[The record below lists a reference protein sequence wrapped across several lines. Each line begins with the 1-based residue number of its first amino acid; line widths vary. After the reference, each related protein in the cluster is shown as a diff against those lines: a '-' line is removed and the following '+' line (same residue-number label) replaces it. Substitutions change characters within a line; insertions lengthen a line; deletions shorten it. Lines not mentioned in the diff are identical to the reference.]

1 MNWIDRLRLGRTGG
15 KSKPKAR
22 PLSLDNAPTAQAEP
36 GSAQT
41 PARARGAAAAAEPEF
56 PRFHVTAHDQVDA
69 RAAGDAT
76 VRRIRLR
83 GAFTPAQPVTDQ
95 RLFAGRR
102 EILTTLIRSIEDE
115 RLHVILYGDR
125 GIGKTS
131 LLHVL
136 AQAARDARY
145 VVAYVSCGA
154 SSSFDETFRTVAA
167 DIPLMFHR
175 DYGPTSHEAEHGD
188 TFAKLLDDTPVS
200 ARQASDLS
208 AKVIDT
214 RVLVVLDEFD
224 RCDSTDF
231 RRDIAEFL
239 KNLSDRSVRV
249 QLVIAGVA
257 ANLGELIQNR
267 TTINRNIFAVEAP
280 KMAVEEI
287 RDLVAKGER
296 ASGLSFDETAR
307 KSIIDISNGLPYSA
321 SLLSHHAGLAALSN
335 GREIVRDK
343 DVSEA
348 LSQAIAEVHGRLTRR
363 AQFQVRALLRDDKH
377 NLLGPLAGYAQFAG
391 GTFDDEDIAYAYP
404 GPVAAERCRALV
416 KRLVSE
422 HSLIEVVTDEFGSRY
437 RFLDENVA
445 PYLWFSSARLAQAP
459 ESPTAPREQARAG
472 QS

>member
-1 MNWIDRLRLGRTGG
+1 MNWIDRLRPGR
-15 KSKPKAR
+15 
-22 PLSLDNAPTAQAEP
+22 
-36 GSAQT
+36 
-41 PARARGAAAAAEPEF
+41 ARARKAKAQPLLLDSDAARPAPGPAPTKPSRAAKAAEPEF
-56 PRFHVTAHDQVDA
+56 PRFHVTAHDQVDP
-69 RAAGDAT
+69 RASSEQA

-83 GAFTPAQPVTDQ
+83 AAFTPAQPVTDQ

-102 EILTTLIRSIEDE
+102 GILTTLIRSIEDE
-115 RLHVILYGDR
+115 RLHVILYGER

-175 DYGPTSHEAEHGD
+175 DYGPTSPEAEHGD
-188 TFAKLLDDTPVS
+188 TFAKLLDEAPVT
-200 ARQASDLS
+200 ARQASDLC
-208 AKVIDT
+208 AKVTDT

-224 RCDSTDF
+224 RCESADF

-267 TTINRNIFAVEAP
+267 TIINRNIFAVEAP
-280 KMAVEEI
+280 KMLVEEI

-296 ASGLSFDETAR
+296 ASGLAFDDKAR
-307 KSIIDISNGLPYSA
+307 QAIVEIANGLPYSA
-321 SLLSHHAGLAALSN
+321 SLLAHHAGLAALSA
-335 GREIVRDK
+335 GRDVVRDE
-343 DVSEA
+343 DVLEG
-348 LSQAIAEVHGRLTRR
+348 LGHAITEVHGRLTRR
-363 AQFQVRALLRDDKH
+363 AQFQLRALLRDDKH
-377 NLLGPLAGYAQFAG
+377 SVLGPLAGLAQFSG
-391 GTFDDEDIAYAYP
+391 GAFSNDDIAYTYP

-416 KRLVSE
+416 NRLASE
-422 HSLIEVVTDEFGSRY
+422 RSLIEVVTDEFGSHY
-437 RFLDENVA
+437 RFIDENVA
-445 PYLWFSSARLAQAP
+445 PYLWFTSARLAYAS
-459 ESPTAPREQARAG
+459 EREQSASTQARAG

>member
-1 MNWIDRLRLGRTGG
+1 LRLGRTRG
-15 KSKPKAR
+15 KPKPKER
-22 PLSLDNAPTAQAEP
+22 PLLLDGDPAFSIPASVQSPRA
-36 GSAQT
+36 AT
-41 PARARGAAAAAEPEF
+41 PAAEAAF
-56 PRFHVTAHDQVDA
+56 PRFQVTAHDQVDPRNTSDQA
-69 RAAGDAT
+69 
-76 VRRIRLR
+76 VQRIRLR
-83 GAFTPAQPVTDQ
+83 SAFTPAQPVADQ

-102 EILTTLIRSIEDE
+102 EILTMLIRSIEDE

-131 LLHVL
+131 LLHVM

-154 SSSFDETFRTVAA
+154 SSSFDETFRTVAT

-175 DYGPTSHEAEHGD
+175 DYGPTSPGAERGD
-188 TFAKLLDDTPVS
+188 TFAKLLDETPVS
-200 ARQASDLS
+200 ARHASDLC

-224 RCDSTDF
+224 RCESTEF

-257 ANLGELIQNR
+257 ANLGELIQDR
-267 TTINRNIFAVEAP
+267 ATINRNILAIEAP
-280 KMAVEEI
+280 RMAVEEI

-296 ASGLSFDETAR
+296 ASGVAFDEAAR
-307 KSIIDISNGLPYSA
+307 QSISEIANGLPYSA

-335 GREIVRDK
+335 GRVVVHSN
-343 DVSEA
+343 DVLEA
-348 LSQAIAEVHGRLTRR
+348 LSLAIVEVHGRLSRR
-363 AQFQVRALLRDDKH
+363 AQFQVRALLNDDKL
-377 NLLGPLAGYAQFAG
+377 NLLGPLAGHAQFSG
-391 GTFDDEDIAYAYP
+391 GAFSNEDINSTYP
-404 GPVAAERCRALV
+404 GAVAAERCRALV
-416 KRLVSE
+416 NRLASE
-422 HSLIEVVTDEFGSRY
+422 RSLIEAVTDEFGSHY

-445 PYLWFSSARLAQAP
+445 PYLWFSSARLAFTAQQAADQP
-459 ESPTAPREQARAG
+459 ARDQALAR